1 MCKKMQGEREE
12 AKADDPDDVD
22 PVRSILMLFA

>member
-12 AKADDPDDVD
+12 AKPDDPDDID
-22 PVRSILMLFA
+22 PVRSGLTVLA